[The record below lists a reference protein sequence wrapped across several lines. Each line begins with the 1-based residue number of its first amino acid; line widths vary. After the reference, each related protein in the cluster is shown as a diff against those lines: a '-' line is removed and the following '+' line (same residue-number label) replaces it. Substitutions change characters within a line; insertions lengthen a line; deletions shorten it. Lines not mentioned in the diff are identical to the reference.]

1 MQCPRFIN
9 RDGEDRGADRARTR
23 PAGEI
28 IMSLMIFR
36 RTFNVRVSIM
46 IFGIEV
52 EISVQ

>member
-9 RDGEDRGADRARTR
+9 RDGEDKGADRARTR

-36 RTFNVRVSIM
+36 RTFNVRVSITTFG
-46 IFGIEV
+46 IGIEV
-52 EISVQ
+52 SIL

>member
-9 RDGEDRGADRARTR
+9 RDGEDRGAGRVRAR

-36 RTFNVRVSIM
+36 RTFNVRVSIT